1 MRGNSDCSYRY
12 LIQPLPKNV
21 HLHGKRERISFA
33 KLFAARMASE
43 MAAQANSIKAMCKMP
58 AIESMTATADTLNS
72 YGKLFSDEME
82 ETYSRISEDLEAAW
96 LIENAEE
103 KKEVYSDVP
112 TDEKP

>member
-1 MRGNSDCSYRY
+1 
-12 LIQPLPKNV
+12 
-21 HLHGKRERISFA
+21 
-33 KLFAARMASE
+33 MASE

-82 ETYSRISEDLEAAW
+82 ETYSKISEDLEAAW

-103 KKEVYSDVP
+103 KKEVNSDC
-112 TDEKP
+112 KFRFIG